1 MADAGEALLRLG
13 GVYTDIGRYQ
23 ILYGVDLTV
32 RRGRVTM
39 LLGRNGAGKT
49 TTLRTIMGLWKARAG
64 EITFDGRSIA
74 GGEAPDI
81 ARLGIAYVPE
91 NMGIFGR
98 LTVREN
104 MLLATGAQGFA
115 KDQLDRV
122 LTFFPALKL
131 KWESAA
137 GSLSGG
143 QKQMLAIG
151 RAIVEQ
157 RRLLLVDEPT
167 KGLSPAMVDQLVEAL
182 LQMKQEQ
189 ATILLVEQNFRVA
202 LAMGDDVAV
211 MDQGRIVHSGE
222 MVVLGSD
229 EGLQQRLLDRH
240 QPDRRRHDHS
250 RVHYPDHRRTW
261 FGGRLLHRRHTGRL
275 DQQLCRLP
283 RAQAGAGFEHPADGA
298 HSALAAARIVPGS
311 RALRGR

>member
-1 MADAGEALLRLG
+1 MADADAALLQLG

-23 ILYGVDLTV
+23 ILYGVDLAV

-64 EITFDGRSIA
+64 GISFDGRSIR
-74 GGEAPDI
+74 GLETPDI

-104 MLLATGAQGFA
+104 MLLATGTQGFV

-131 KWESAA
+131 KWDAAA

-182 LQMKQEQ
+182 LRMKEEQ
-189 ATILLVEQNFRVA
+189 RTILLVEQNFRVA

-211 MDQGRIVHSGE
+211 MDQGRVVHSGD
-222 MVVLGSD
+222 MATLGSD
-229 EGLQQRLLDRH
+229 EGLQQQLLGL
-240 QPDRRRHDHS
+240 S
-250 RVHYPDHRRTW
+250 MAV
-261 FGGRLLHRRHTGRL
+261 
-275 DQQLCRLP
+275 
-283 RAQAGAGFEHPADGA
+283 GA
-298 HSALAAARIVPGS
+298 
-311 RALRGR
+311 

>member
-1 MADAGEALLRLG
+1 MTAGDDALLRLDG
-13 GVYTDIGRYQ
+13 IYTDIGRYRV
-23 ILYGVDLTV
+23 LYGVDLTV

-49 TTLRTIMGLWKARAG
+49 TTLRTIMGLWKARQG
-64 EITFDGRSIA
+64 QIVFDGRPVT
-74 GGEAPDI
+74 GLQTPEI

-91 NMGIFGR
+91 NMGIFGK

-104 MLLATGAQGFA
+104 MLLATGPQGFA

-122 LTFFPALKL
+122 LGFFPALRL
-131 KWESAA
+131 KWDSAA

-151 RAIVEQ
+151 RAIIEQ

-182 LQMKQEQ
+182 LGLKNEHT
-189 ATILLVEQNFRVA
+189 TILLVEQNFRVA

-211 MDQGRIVHSGE
+211 MDQGRIIHSGG
-222 MVVLGSD
+222 MAALGAD
-229 EGLQQRLLDRH
+229 ETLQQHLLGL
-240 QPDRRRHDHS
+240 S
-250 RVHYPDHRRTW
+250 MAV
-261 FGGRLLHRRHTGRL
+261 
-275 DQQLCRLP
+275 
-283 RAQAGAGFEHPADGA
+283 
-298 HSALAAARIVPGS
+298 SA
-311 RALRGR
+311 